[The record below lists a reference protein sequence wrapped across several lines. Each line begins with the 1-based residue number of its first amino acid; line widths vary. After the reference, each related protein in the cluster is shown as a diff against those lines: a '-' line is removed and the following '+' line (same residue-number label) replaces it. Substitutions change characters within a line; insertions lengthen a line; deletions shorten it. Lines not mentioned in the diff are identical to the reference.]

1 MSITKSLGVVA
12 FALALPACNPGP
24 PIARSPDLA
33 RAPAA
38 SADDET
44 SRRAAAE
51 ETARRDLG
59 CRDVAVVAVLDRRY
73 ANSTSA
79 RYVIEGCAKRSL
91 YVEDC
96 ADLPAC
102 RYLLVSLVPTA
113 SGPSPKGP

>member
-1 MSITKSLGVVA
+1 MSISKRFGFVV
-12 FALALPACNPGP
+12 FALAVLGCNPGP
-24 PIARSPDLA
+24 PVARSPDLA

-59 CRDVAVVAVLDRRY
+59 CHDVAVVAVLDRRY

-79 RYVIEGCAKRSL
+79 RYVVEGCAKRGL

-113 SGPSPKGP
+113 AGAAPAAP